1 MQAGYDAEDFI
12 LILAEGENSQQS
24 APSQGDLEA
33 YANGKGFTGPVLADP
48 GYGFMIQ
55 FEKDNYIPTPVL
67 LGGGLEVIKADQSV
81 MPGDIQSAID
91 AL

>member
-1 MQAGYDAEDFI
+1 MI
-12 LILAEGENSQQS
+12 LVEGENGGGS

-33 YANGKGFTGPVLADP
+33 YANGKGFSGPVLADP

-67 LGGGLEVIKADQSV
+67 LGGGLTVIKADQSV
-81 MPGDIQSAID
+81 MPGDINAAID